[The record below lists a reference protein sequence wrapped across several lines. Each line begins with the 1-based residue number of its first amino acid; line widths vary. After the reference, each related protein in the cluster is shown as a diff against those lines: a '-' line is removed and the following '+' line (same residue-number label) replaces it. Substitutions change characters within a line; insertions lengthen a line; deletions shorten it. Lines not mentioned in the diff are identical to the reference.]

1 MIDKTSARILQ
12 LHRLAVGLLPVSLC
26 FWYYQ
31 LIVPAEH
38 ARVYFVYD
46 NVLYF
51 LSDGITFLAVI
62 AWLCARLLEHRPIWT
77 GGQRLVLL
85 ALLGLVVL
93 ASLSTVWSVTPAL
106 SLYTAAHLWLML
118 GLFMSVRGQPE
129 SWRAIG
135 FGCVAALILE
145 SSVAGWEFLVQS
157 TAFLAPLHLTWP
169 GTLVPTVSGPSVVQ
183 LADGTRWLRAYGT
196 LPHPNILGGFLLA
209 LMAGPLTIF
218 LRGGARR
225 WWAAGLFGIATIAL
239 VLTFSRSAWLGYATG
254 GAVVALHRQSLDG
267 RRLLWLAAVALA
279 SLVAAA
285 IPLHSLIF
293 VRAPG
298 SQVSTEAGSN
308 YERILLGDQS
318 WDMLRARPLGSGA
331 GAFVVQ
337 LAAQFP
343 ETDPVEPVHNVVL
356 LAASELGW
364 LAGLCW
370 LVAGGAIMYEIR
382 RARGADAVVLSAI
395 VVGLMIVGL
404 GDHYLWSLA
413 PGRTLAWLF
422 LGAWASCVQSG
433 ELETWTRWGV

>member
-1 MIDKTSARILQ
+1 MIDKVPARILLQ

-26 FWYYQ
+26 FWYYR

-51 LSDGITFLAVI
+51 LSDGITFLAVT
-62 AWLCARLLEHRPIWT
+62 AWLCARLMEHQPVWT
-77 GGQRLVLL
+77 GGQHLVLL

-93 ASLSTVWSVTPAL
+93 GSLSTVWSITPAL

-118 GLFMSVRGQPE
+118 GLFMSVRGEPE

-145 SSVAGWEFLVQS
+145 STVAGWEFLAQS

-218 LRGGARR
+218 LHGRARR

-239 VLTFSRSAWLGYATG
+239 VLTFSRSAWLGYAAG
-254 GAVVALHRQSLDG
+254 GAVVALFRRSLEG
-267 RRLLWLAAVALA
+267 RRLLSRCCACQFDSGGDPPLAHLC
-279 SLVAAA
+279 
-285 IPLHSLIF
+285 PC
-293 VRAPG
+293 
-298 SQVSTEAGSN
+298 AG
-308 YERILLGDQS
+308 
-318 WDMLRARPLGSGA
+318 
-331 GAFVVQ
+331 
-337 LAAQFP
+337 
-343 ETDPVEPVHNVVL
+343 
-356 LAASELGW
+356 
-364 LAGLCW
+364 
-370 LVAGGAIMYEIR
+370 
-382 RARGADAVVLSAI
+382 
-395 VVGLMIVGL
+395 
-404 GDHYLWSLA
+404 
-413 PGRTLAWLF
+413 
-422 LGAWASCVQSG
+422 QSG
-433 ELETWTRWGV
+433 IYRSGFKLRTDLVGESILGYASRSTAWDGGRGVCRRPCGTIPGD